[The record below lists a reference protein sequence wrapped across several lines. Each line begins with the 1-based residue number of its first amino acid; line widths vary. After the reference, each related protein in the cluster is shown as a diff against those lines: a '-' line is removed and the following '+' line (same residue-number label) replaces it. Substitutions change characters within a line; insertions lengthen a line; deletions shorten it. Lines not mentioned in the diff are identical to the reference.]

1 MADNADI
8 NESEEFE
15 IDLNTLDNDE
25 LVRFEAL
32 LVAEYKT
39 KRAEASTDEDV
50 AELAAIKEVVSEVR
64 TEMARR
70 VELAADD
77 DFIEDVAG
85 DQFASAMK
93 PMKKD
98 KKKKMMEDME
108 DGEEEVVEEDMEE
121 YSADKDA
128 TAAAK
133 PEVVISPKG
142 LKGDEPVTAA
152 AAPKPLARI
161 AADVRGFRSGQEVES
176 WKDVA
181 KAIINRHP
189 DVRSADVSSG
199 ARFLVA
205 SIEAEYPEHR
215 ILGDDLVINTSRIEA
230 VTSDSAITASG
241 GLCAPLTPWYNLQTF
256 GDSCR
261 PLRDSLPA
269 FKADRG
275 GIRFVTPPVL
285 SDLAGSV
292 RATTAAQDASGY
304 TNETPEG
311 PTAPKPCLHVTCGVE
326 DTAVVQAVSS
336 CLTFGNMG
344 ARTYPEQVE
353 AWLKLS
359 RIEFARYQ
367 EQQLLSALDAG
378 SIQMT
383 ASQTFGAV
391 YSILEQIAF
400 TVDSFRDRYRIC
412 SGVRLK
418 LVAPFWIKSIL
429 KADIAAQS
437 PGDGLARYAVSDAQL
452 EDFLRIRGVEPVFV
466 QDTLSTDPQLDA
478 PTAGALS
485 TWPTDVRWFLFPEGH
500 WLYLDSGVLD
510 LGLVRDSTLNSQN
523 NYQIWMEEFNGLAKV
538 GGGESLAVLSTIV
551 PNGQNGCCPIPV

>member
-1 MADNADI
+1 MADNTH
-8 NESEEFE
+8 ESEEFE

-32 LVAEYKT
+32 LVAEYKE
-39 KRAEASTDEDV
+39 KRGAASTDEDV
-50 AELAAIKEVVSEVR
+50 AELAAIKEVVAEVR
-64 TEMARR
+64 SEMARR

-77 DFIEDVAG
+77 DFIDDVAG
-85 DQFASAMK
+85 DEFANAFM
-93 PMKKD
+93 P
-98 KKKKMMEDME
+98 KKKMKGKKMMKDEMMD
-108 DGEEEVVEEDMEE
+108 EEEEDVVEEE
-121 YSADKDA
+121 YTADETDE
-128 TAAAK
+128 TK

-142 LKGDEPVTAA
+142 LKGDEPVVAA

-161 AADVRGFRSGQEVES
+161 AADVRGFRSGQEVEG

-181 KAIINRHP
+181 RAIINRHP
-189 DVRSADVSSG
+189 DVRAADVSSG

-205 SIEAEYPEHR
+205 SIEAEYPEER
-215 ILGDDLVINTSRIEA
+215 VLGDDIVINTNRIES
-230 VTSDSAITASG
+230 VTSDQAITASG

-261 PLRDSLPA
+261 PLRDSLPM
-269 FKADRG
+269 FKAERG
-275 GIRFVTPPVL
+275 GIRYVTPPVL

-292 RATTAAQDASGY
+292 RVTTAAQDASGY
-304 TNETPEG
+304 TNETPPG
-311 PTAPKPCLHVTCGVE
+311 TTAPKPCLHVTCGVE

-383 ASQTFGAV
+383 AAQEFGAV

-400 TVDSFRDRYRIC
+400 TTDSFRDRYRVC
-412 SGVRLK
+412 SGVNLK
-418 LVAPFWIKSIL
+418 LVAPFWMKSIL
-429 KADIAAQS
+429 KADIAAQA

-452 EDFLRIRGVEPVFV
+452 DDFLRIRGVTPVWI

-485 TWPTDVRWFLFPEGH
+485 TWPTDVRWFIFPEGH

-523 NYQIWMEEFNGLAKV
+523 NYQVWMEEFNGLAKV

-551 PNGQNGCCPIPV
+551 PNGQNGCCPSPVL

>member
-1 MADNADI
+1 MADNDLTP
-8 NESEEFE
+8 EGEEFE

-25 LVRFEAL
+25 LIRFEAL
-32 LVAEYKT
+32 LVTEYKE
-39 KRAEASTDEDV
+39 KRAAASTDEDV
-50 AELAAIKEVVSEVR
+50 AELAAIKEVVTEVR
-64 TEMARR
+64 AEMTRR
-70 VELAADD
+70 AELAADD
-77 DFIEDVAG
+77 DFIDDIAG
-85 DQFASAMK
+85 DDFAM
-93 PMKKD
+93 MFG
-98 KKKKMMEDME
+98 KKKKKAKKAMAEDDM
-108 DGEEEVVEEDMEE
+108 GEEEVVEEDMEE
-121 YSADKDA
+121 YEADTDA
-128 TAAAK
+128 PAAK
-133 PEVVISPKG
+133 KTPEVVISPKG
-142 LKGDEPVTAA
+142 LKGDEPVVAA

-161 AADVRGFRSGQEVES
+161 AADVRGFRSGQEVEG

-181 KAIINRHP
+181 RAIINRHP

-205 SIEAEYPEHR
+205 SIEADYPEER
-215 ILGDDLVINTSRIEA
+215 VLGDDIVVNTGRIEA
-230 VTSDSAITASG
+230 VTSDQAITASG

-256 GDSCR
+256 GDACR
-261 PLRDSLPA
+261 PLRDSLPM

-285 SDLAGSV
+285 SDLSGSV

-304 TNETPEG
+304 TNQDPAG

-367 EQQLLSALDAG
+367 EQQLLSAIDAG

-383 ASQTFGAV
+383 ASQVFGAT
-391 YSILEQIAF
+391 YSILEQVAF
-400 TVDSFRDRYRIC
+400 ASDSFRDRYRIC
-412 SGVRLK
+412 SAVSLK
-418 LVAPFWIKSIL
+418 LVAPFWMKSIL
-429 KADIAAQS
+429 KADIAAQQ
-437 PGDGLARYAVSDAQL
+437 PGDGLTRYAVSDAQL
-452 EDFLRIRGVEPVFV
+452 EDFLRMRGVQPVWV

-523 NYQIWMEEFNGLAKV
+523 DYQVWMEEFNGIAKV
-538 GGGESLAVLSTIV
+538 GGGESLAVLSTIT
-551 PNGQNGCCPIPV
+551 PNGANGCCAVL